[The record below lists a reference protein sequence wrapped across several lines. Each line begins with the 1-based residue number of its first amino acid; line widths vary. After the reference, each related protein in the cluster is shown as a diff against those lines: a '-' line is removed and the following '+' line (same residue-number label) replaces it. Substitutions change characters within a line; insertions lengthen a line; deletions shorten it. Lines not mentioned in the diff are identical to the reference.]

1 MARDW
6 YYAQGG
12 RQRGPVSEQLVRQ
25 LAASGQLQP
34 DDLVWYDGLKDWI
47 AAASVPGLIP
57 AERLS
62 LPAAVPPMAGPSSGT
77 SPALTAGPLS
87 STIPTGSSPEQV
99 SRAAAS
105 SPPPALDIPP
115 LVALML
121 AVCTFGLFTIWYTWR
136 ISAQQAKA
144 APATDRLG
152 RPLGRVRHPAWILT
166 MSYVTLGVYFG
177 YWVYRAMR
185 ECSLYTG
192 RTSQPRGE
200 LTLILICPPY
210 AVYSVVFKLPEL
222 IREVRDAAGLSGTSS
237 EPLYCFLNPLMF
249 LGLPFLA
256 VAYQE
261 KLNEAW
267 GAGK

>member
-12 RQRGPVSEQLVRQ
+12 RQRGPVTEQQVRQ

-34 DDLVWYDGLKDWI
+34 DDLVWYDGLGDWI
-47 AAASVPGLIP
+47 AAAAVPGLIP
-57 AERLS
+57 GQRPS
-62 LPAAVPPMAGPSSGT
+62 PSPSSA
-77 SPALTAGPLS
+77 PNAAM
-87 STIPTGSSPEQV
+87 SSPTTAIPASPVEARFNDQL

-105 SPPPALDIPP
+105 PPPPSLDIHP
-115 LVALML
+115 LLALVL
-121 AVCTFGLFTIWYTWR
+121 AIGTLGIFTIWYTWR
-136 ISAQQAKA
+136 ISSQQAKA
-144 APATDRLG
+144 APAADTQGRTLG
-152 RPLGRVRHPAWILT
+152 RARHAAWILT
-166 MSYVTLGVYFG
+166 MSYLTLGVYFG

-185 ECSLYTG
+185 ECSLFLG
-192 RTSQPRGE
+192 KPSQPRGE

-222 IREVRDAAGLSGTSS
+222 IRQVREVAGLEGTSA

-267 GAGK
+267 YAGRK